1 MNLHIFCYSL
11 VYRFQKIPTNT
22 DIHLQFVRD
31 SITLFFYAVNNGTGM
46 LALLAVSV
54 GQSQNWQR
62 FQYYPYTIWS
72 SISTAG
78 NLSKGNN
85 LKCEK

>member
-1 MNLHIFCYSL
+1 MVL
-11 VYRFQKIPTNT
+11 VYTIKCGM
-22 DIHLQFVRD
+22 V
-31 SITLFFYAVNNGTGM
+31 FYAVNNGTGM